1 MKTKFQLADGDGDGV
16 FSGWCSVMRVPAVIN
31 HLYCYFPPAP
41 SPDWRSER
49 HRHLS
54 CEVLTSPPSPVRTA
68 RARSGLHK
76 RNSSYLLPNIIFLVG
91 HDFNIRSHGR
101 GERCKRKLADFPSVN
116 GDCKIPLRR
125 DLAWL
130 GEDSASDGDST
141 AGLDNKIVSC
151 EQLAHSA
158 QPSIIMP

>member
-1 MKTKFQLADGDGDGV
+1 MYDSSCCHKPFIWLLPLLLSRLETRDIVVVVDG
-16 FSGWCSVMRVPAVIN
+16 P
-31 HLYCYFPPAP
+31 
-41 SPDWRSER
+41 
-49 HRHLS
+49 HLS
-54 CEVLTSPPSPVRTA
+54 CQTSCVDLSWWRCQGQVWV
-68 RARSGLHK
+68 LHK

>member
-1 MKTKFQLADGDGDGV
+1 MT
-16 FSGWCSVMRVPAVIN
+16 VPAVIN
-31 HLYCYFPPAP
+31 HLYGYFPC
-41 SPDWRSER
+41 SSTGWRPELLLLLCQTSCVD
-49 HRHLS
+49 LS
-54 CEVLTSPPSPVRTA
+54 WWRCQGQVWV
-68 RARSGLHK
+68 LHK